1 MLSSHNWLRLISPDF
16 NLRNLFTLNWE
27 ALGSGLTSFGGL
39 QPATE
44 SLWMSDIAHHHLAVG
59 VVFILAGHMYQT
71 DFGIGVALGDIIADH
86 KLELFNSCHLQL
98 ALQLAM
104 QGSLSHCLRIHIS

>member
-44 SLWMSDIAHHHLAVG
+44 SLCASVTDVLLGWRNNSDALVARGSRLVPDKARLGFRFPCDGPGRGGTWDVQRRICGGLVG
-59 VVFILAGHMYQT
+59 
-71 DFGIGVALGDIIADH
+71 
-86 KLELFNSCHLQL
+86 N
-98 ALQLAM
+98 
-104 QGSLSHCLRIHIS
+104 